1 MVIDLK
7 LIMLVISLVTIV
19 IMTVALNK
27 KEKKLSV
34 YKYFTW
40 LNITLIIH
48 ILALVLQMLL
58 GNSLVPS
65 IYFEYMTYI
74 GSAFTPICLLFVA
87 LSYVKKEKYIHN
99 LKGIYILPILF
110 LVLVFTN
117 GLHGLFYSS
126 YNLNS
131 EMLTYGPMYYLFTVY
146 SCVCFLISIVVMI
159 RGAIKRSG
167 LFSTSTL
174 LLIFGIIALIAGNV
188 ISIIQTSLNTAYLM
202 PILFVAFSL
211 LASISIFKYNSLKIT
226 PIALKTIMD
235 TMTDAFIVISNDGS
249 IVDYNELF
257 YKEFLLKIKRK
268 DEDDNLVDMLSA
280 SPNIE
285 FKKLSVKILETIVS
299 GEGNIFNL
307 KLVNEDIELEKYYEI
322 DINPIKS
329 KNKRHDIIGV
339 LLLVKNVTEHIKD
352 LNELK
357 AKQEIIVKQGQ
368 LVSIGE
374 VAGGVAH
381 DINTPISAIKTGIVM
396 LKEMNENL
404 PEEQLEILGRMDNC
418 ADKIINIVNS
428 MRNQIRNLGGN
439 VNVKFKISSVL
450 EDVKCLTLHEV
461 NKHKAKLEIT
471 VEDDLAVEGDPAKL
485 SQVLTNM
492 VVNAAQAY
500 EGKEGGKINL
510 CIMKAPK
517 KQALIKIVDF
527 GGGLDESVKPY
538 IFKSILTTKG
548 IAGTGLGL
556 YLAYSVIKGNFNG
569 DITFNS
575 ESGIGTTFCITIPI
589 AKPDKKKKTS
599 EDK

>member
-1 MVIDLK
+1 MENATK
-7 LIMLVISLVTIV
+7 
-19 IMTVALNK
+19 AL
-27 KEKKLSV
+27 EMAGSV
-34 YKYFTW
+34 
-40 LNITLIIH
+40 L
-48 ILALVLQMLL
+48 
-58 GNSLVPS
+58 
-65 IYFEYMTYI
+65 
-74 GSAFTPICLLFVA
+74 
-87 LSYVKKEKYIHN
+87 
-99 LKGIYILPILF
+99 
-110 LVLVFTN
+110 
-117 GLHGLFYSS
+117 
-126 YNLNS
+126 
-131 EMLTYGPMYYLFTVY
+131 
-146 SCVCFLISIVVMI
+146 
-159 RGAIKRSG
+159 
-167 LFSTSTL
+167 
-174 LLIFGIIALIAGNV
+174 
-188 ISIIQTSLNTAYLM
+188 
-202 PILFVAFSL
+202 
-211 LASISIFKYNSLKIT
+211 
-226 PIALKTIMD
+226 
-235 TMTDAFIVISNDGS
+235 
-249 IVDYNELF
+249 
-257 YKEFLLKIKRK
+257 
-268 DEDDNLVDMLSA
+268 
-280 SPNIE
+280 
-285 FKKLSVKILETIVS
+285 
-299 GEGNIFNL
+299 
-307 KLVNEDIELEKYYEI
+307 
-322 DINPIKS
+322 
-329 KNKRHDIIGV
+329 IGV

-404 PEEQLEILGRMDNC
+404 PEEQLEIIGRMDNC